1 MAEEKS
7 KKKKVD
13 LMMMAIV
20 QAQDA
25 QNAEEALC
33 KQGLSVTRLPSVGGF
48 LGQRNATLLIGLAD
62 EEKDK
67 ALSAMRTVCRER
79 TEYIAVPLESAPLP
93 MPTPTPITVGG
104 AIVFTFTVEHF
115 EEV

>member
-1 MAEEKS
+1 MTEDTQP
-7 KKKKVD
+7 KKID

-33 KQGLSVTRLPSVGGF
+33 TKGISVTRLPSVGGF
-48 LGQRNATLLIGLAD
+48 LGQRNATLLIGLARK
-62 EEKDK
+62 EINSVLET
-67 ALSAMRTVCRER
+67 LRTVCRER

-104 AIVFTFTVEHF
+104 AIVFTFAVEHY

>member
-1 MAEEKS
+1 MAENIPGKI
-7 KKKKVD
+7 D

-25 QNAEEALC
+25 SNAEEALC
-33 KQGLSVTRLPSVGGF
+33 REGFSVTRLPSVGGF
-48 LGQRNATLLIGLAD
+48 LGQRNCTLLVGLPHA
-62 EEKDK
+62 EVNK
-67 ALSAMRTVCRER
+67 AMDAMRTVCRER

-93 MPTPTPITVGG
+93 MPTPTPVTVGG
-104 AIVFTFTVEHF
+104 AIIFTFQVEQF

>member
-1 MAEEKS
+1 MNEDTEP
-7 KKKKVD
+7 KKVD

-33 KQGLSVTRLPSVGGF
+33 TKGISVTRLPSVGGF
-48 LGQRNATLLIGLAD
+48 LGQRNATLLIGLAR
-62 EEKDK
+62 KDMNTVLE
-67 ALSAMRTVCRER
+67 ALRTVCRER

-104 AIVFTFTVEHF
+104 AIVFTFPVEHY

>member
-1 MAEEKS
+1 MAENS
-7 KKKKVD
+7 SKKVD

-25 QNAEEALC
+25 AEAEEELC
-33 KQGLSVTRLPSVGGF
+33 AQGLCVTRLPSVGGF
-48 LGQRNATLLIGLAD
+48 LGQRNATLLVGLSRA
-62 EEKDK
+62 ELDK
-67 ALSAMRTVCRER
+67 AMEALRKVCRER

-93 MPTPTPITVGG
+93 MPTPTPVSVGG
-104 AIVFTFTVEHF
+104 AIVFTFGVEHF

>member
-1 MAEEKS
+1 MNEDTEP
-7 KKKKVD
+7 KKVD

-33 KQGLSVTRLPSVGGF
+33 TKGISVTRLPSVGGF
-48 LGQRNATLLIGLAD
+48 LGQRNATLLIGLAR
-62 EEKDK
+62 KDMNTVLE
-67 ALSAMRTVCRER
+67 ALRTVCRER
-79 TEYIAVPLESAPLP
+79 IEYIAVPLESAPLP

-104 AIVFTFTVEHF
+104 AIVFTFPVLHY